1 MSGVD
6 RRRAL
11 AAIGAAPWSV
21 LPATAHAGS
30 WQLLGERSVR
40 LLGDRDEIFVTAARG
55 TMRRIRLRVLD
66 HGVEFFDVT
75 VHFANGERFDV
86 AMRSFIPT
94 GGQTRA
100 IDLPGRDRVIRRV
113 SLTYRTR
120 RGADGRARV
129 QLWGWG

>member
-1 MSGVD
+1 MFGAKRRSLLVACMS
-6 RRRAL
+6 
-11 AAIGAAPWSV
+11 PW
-21 LPATAHAGS
+21 LIHPAVADPGG

-40 LLGDRDEIFVTAARG
+40 LLGDRDEILVTARRG
-55 TMRRIRLRVLD
+55 AMRRLRMVVLD
-66 HGVEFFDVT
+66 QGVEFFDVT
-75 VHFANGERFDV
+75 IHFANGEQFEAAV
-86 AMRSFIPT
+86 RSFIRA

>member
-11 AAIGAAPWSV
+11 IACASTWLA
-21 LPATAHAGS
+21 LPAAADPGG
-30 WQLLGERSVR
+30 WRLLGERSVR
-40 LLGDRDEIFVTAARG
+40 LIGDRDEILVTLRRG
-55 TMRRIRLRVLD
+55 TMRRIRLKVLD
-66 HGVEFFDVT
+66 QGVEFHTIT
-75 VHFANGERFDV
+75 VHFANGEQLEAQVRH
-86 AMRSFIPT
+86 FIRA

-100 IDLPGRDRVIRRV
+100 IDLPGQDRVIRRV

-120 RGADGRARV
+120 GGADGRARV

>member
-6 RRRAL
+6 RRQASVACAPAWL
-11 AAIGAAPWSV
+11 A
-21 LPATAHAGS
+21 LPAAADPAG
-30 WQLLGERSVR
+30 WRLLGERSVR
-40 LLGDRDEIFVTAARG
+40 LLGDHDEIFVTARRG

-66 HGVEFFDVT
+66 QGVELLGVT
-75 VHFANGERFDV
+75 VHFANGEPFEAQVRN
-86 AMRSFIPT
+86 FIHA

-120 RGADGRARV
+120 RGADTRARV

>member
-6 RRRAL
+6 RRRLLIACAAAGL
-11 AAIGAAPWSV
+11 AP
-21 LPATAHAGS
+21 HAVADPGG
-30 WQLLGERSVR
+30 WRLLSERSVR
-40 LLGDRDEIFVTAARG
+40 LLGDRDEILVTARRG

-66 HGVEFFDVT
+66 HGVEFFDVS
-75 VHFANGERFDV
+75 VHFANGEQFDAPV
-86 AMRSFIPT
+86 RSFIRA

-113 SLTYRTR
+113 VLTYRTR

-129 QLWGWG
+129 QLWGWS

>member
-6 RRRAL
+6 RRRVLIA
-11 AAIGAAPWSV
+11 GTAPWLA
-21 LPATAHAGS
+21 LPAAADPR
-30 WQLLGERSVR
+30 WRLLGERSVR
-40 LLGDRDEIFVTAARG
+40 LLGDRDEILVTASRG

-66 HGVEFFDVT
+66 QGVEFFDVT
-75 VHFANGERFDV
+75 VHFANGEQFE
-86 AMRSFIPT
+86 AQMRSFIRA
-94 GGQTRA
+94 GAQTRA
-100 IDLPGRDRVIRRV
+100 IDLPGRDRVIRHV

>member
-11 AAIGAAPWSV
+11 AACTLPWLA
-21 LPATAHAGS
+21 LPAAADPG
-30 WQLLGERSVR
+30 WRLLGERSVR
-40 LLGDRDEIFVTAARG
+40 LLGDRDEILVTARRG

-66 HGVEFFDVT
+66 QGVEFFDVT
-75 VHFANGERFDV
+75 VHFANGEQFEAHV
-86 AMRSFIPT
+86 RSFIRA

-113 SLTYRTR
+113 VLTYRTR